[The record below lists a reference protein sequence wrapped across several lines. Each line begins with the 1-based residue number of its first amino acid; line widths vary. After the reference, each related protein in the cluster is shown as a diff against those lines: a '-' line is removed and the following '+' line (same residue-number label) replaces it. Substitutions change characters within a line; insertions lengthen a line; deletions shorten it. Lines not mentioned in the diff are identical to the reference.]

1 MSFDPTLAATRFGIG
16 LSPVV
21 EPIWDPADMLEQ
33 LAGTD
38 TVADRLPIPGFAATV
53 PSVLHLVQGNAAW
66 RDALG
71 TAQEDAARQMVRQNT
86 RDQLAVQQRNTLTT
100 LARAVVSPDGLR
112 ERLTLF
118 WADHFT
124 VIARGG
130 PYRHMVAP
138 YIADAIRPHV
148 AGRFGDMVKAVVTH
162 PMMLTY
168 LEQSRSLGPNSRAG
182 QQNGR
187 GLNENLGREL
197 LELHLVGAQ
206 GGYDQTDVTE
216 MAELLTGLTYAP
228 TEGVTYKANRA
239 EPGAEVVMG
248 RRYGA
253 EASLATVEAALD
265 DLARRPETAAHVAHK
280 LAVHFV
286 SDTPDPDL
294 VAALR
299 QSFLDTGG
307 DLLAVTATLLDH
319 PAAWAPQRV
328 KVRQPFVFVAASLRA
343 LGVRADRITS
353 LSQRDFTRH
362 FAKPLALMGQ
372 PWERPIGP
380 DGWAET
386 AGTWITPQAL
396 AGRITWAMTS
406 PAAFVDALPD
416 PRAFVATAV
425 GPVAPAELT
434 FAAAAAESLSD
445 GIGLVLTSPAFQR
458 I

>member
-16 LSPVV
+16 LSPVI
-21 EPIWDPADMLEQ
+21 EPIWDPAEMLAR
-33 LAGTD
+33 LAGAD
-38 TVADRLPIPGFAATV
+38 TIADRLPILGFDATS
-53 PSVLHLVQGNAAW
+53 PSVLHIVQANAAR
-66 RDALG
+66 RDAAG
-71 TAQEDAARQMVRQNT
+71 TAEENATREAVRQNNQ
-86 RDQLAVQQRNTLTT
+86 DQVAVQRRNLLTT

-112 ERLTLF
+112 ERLTAF

-124 VIARGG
+124 VIARGS
-130 PYRHMVAP
+130 PYRHMVTP
-138 YIADAIRPHV
+138 FVADAIRPHV
-148 AGRFGDMVKAVVTH
+148 AGRFADMVKAVVGH
-162 PMMLTY
+162 PMMLLY
-168 LEQSRSLGPNSRAG
+168 LEQTRSTGPRSPVG
-182 QQNGR
+182 QANGR

-197 LELHLVGAQ
+197 LELYLVGAQ

-216 MAELLTGLTYAP
+216 MAELLTGLSYAP

-253 EASLATVEAALD
+253 EASRATVEAALD

-299 QSFLDTGG
+299 QSFIDTGG
-307 DLLAVTATLLDH
+307 DLLAVTGTLLDH

-353 LSQRDFTRH
+353 LSQRDVTRH
-362 FAKPLALMGQ
+362 MTGPLALMGQ

-386 AGTWITPQAL
+386 ADAWITPQAL

-425 GPVAPAELT
+425 GPVAPAELS

>member
-1 MSFDPTLAATRFGIG
+1 MTFDPTIAATRFGIG
-16 LSPVV
+16 LSPVI
-21 EPIWDPADMLEQ
+21 EPLWSIAEIIDR
-33 LAGTD
+33 LAGPD
-38 TVADRLPIPGFAATV
+38 TVAERLPILGFEATS
-53 PSVLHLVQGNAAW
+53 PSLLHIVQTNAAR
-66 RDALG
+66 RDAVG
-71 TAQEDAARQMVRQNT
+71 TPQEEATRQAAQQNG
-86 RDQLAVQQRNTLTT
+86 RDQTAVMRRNMLTT
-100 LARAVVSPDGLR
+100 LARAVVSPDGMR
-112 ERLTLF
+112 ERLTAF

-124 VIARGG
+124 VIARSG
-130 PYRHMVAP
+130 PYRHMVTP
-138 YIADAIRPHV
+138 YVADAIRPHV
-148 AGRFGDMVKAVVTH
+148 AGRFADMVKAVVGH

-168 LEQSRSLGPNSRAG
+168 LEQSRSLGPRSPAG
-182 QQNGR
+182 LKGDR

-253 EASLATVEAALD
+253 AASMETVEAALD
-265 DLARRPETAAHVAHK
+265 DLARRPETAAHIAHK

-286 SDTPDPDL
+286 SDSPDADL
-294 VAALR
+294 VAALTR
-299 QSFLDTGG
+299 SFFDTGG
-307 DLLAVTATLLDH
+307 DLLAVTGTLLDH
-319 PAAWAPQRV
+319 PAAWTAERS

-343 LGVRADRITS
+343 LAVRADRIMA
-353 LSQRDFTRH
+353 LSQQDVTRH
-362 FAKPLALMGQ
+362 LTRPLELMGQ
-372 PWERPIGP
+372 PWEKPVGP
-380 DGWAET
+380 DGWAESAT
-386 AGTWITPQAL
+386 AWITPQAL

-416 PRAFVATAV
+416 PRAFVGTAV
-425 GPVAPAELT
+425 GPVAPPELT

-445 GIGLVLTSPAFQR
+445 GVGLVLTSPAFQR

>member
-1 MSFDPTLAATRFGIG
+1 MAFDPIIAATRFGIG
-16 LSPVV
+16 LSPVI
-21 EPIWDPADMLEQ
+21 EPLWDAAEMLER
-33 LAGTD
+33 LAGAD
-38 TVADRLPIPGFAATV
+38 TVADRLPIPGFDATV
-53 PSVLHLVQGNAAW
+53 PSVPHLVQVNAAR
-66 RDALG
+66 RDAAG
-71 TAQEDAARQMVRQNT
+71 TPQEEAARQTARQNT
-86 RDQLAVQQRNTLTT
+86 QDQFAVQRRNMLAT

-138 YIADAIRPHV
+138 YITDAIRPHV
-148 AGRFGDMVKAVVTH
+148 AGRFADMVRAVVTH

-182 QQNGR
+182 QQSGR

-265 DLARRPETAAHVAHK
+265 DLARRPETAAHIARK

-286 SDTPDPDL
+286 SDTPDEDL
-294 VAALR
+294 VAALTR
-299 QSFLDTGG
+299 SFLDTGG
-307 DLLAVTATLLDH
+307 DLLAVTATLLNH
-319 PAAWAPQRV
+319 PAAWTPQRA

-343 LGVRADRITS
+343 LAVRSDRIMA
-353 LSQRDFTRH
+353 LSQRDYTRH
-362 FAKPLALMGQ
+362 LAAPLQLMGQ

-380 DGWAET
+380 DGWAEAPT
-386 AGTWITPQAL
+386 RWITPQAL

-406 PAAFVDALPD
+406 PGSFVDALPD
-416 PRAFVATAV
+416 PRAFATTAV
-425 GPVAPAELT
+425 GPVVPAELT
-434 FAAAAAESLSD
+434 FAATAAESLSD